1 MNVIFPTHL
10 LFSRQMIVQE
20 EHHKTQVVLPEV
32 PAEELC
38 FQMSSSVTLI
48 SNVLRKKLKTYLN
61 FDIWFPDSEIVLC
74 EVFIIGIMNSCHA
87 GDVEGTLVHQSFA
100 VFLI

>member
-1 MNVIFPTHL
+1 MSFSPPTLSFLDKLLYKKKHL
-10 LFSRQMIVQE
+10 
-20 EHHKTQVVLPEV
+20 KTKVVLPEV

-38 FQMSSSVTLI
+38 CQMSSSVTLI
-48 SNVLRKKLKTYLN
+48 STVLRKKFKTYLN
-61 FDIWFPDSEIVLC
+61 FDIWFPDSEIILC
-74 EVFIIGIMNSCHA
+74 KVFIVGIMHSCHA